1 MRLETNRIIPLNKNK
16 ISVCSLKNVFSC
28 IFDQLYR
35 ELRTRK
41 LSSEEGLKYI
51 YPGNC
56 HQNRPSDGLTKSSHQ
71 INWLEMWCKLK
82 YEGDKQRWL
91 FFGMRPFSTD
101 SGHIGTY
108 KAKNQSKIT
117 VEIVSCLAKPRKSQ
131 IWDFRGKR
139 FFTLR
144 FGAFFTERAFWDI
157 CGQKFDLFWR

>member
-1 MRLETNRIIPLNKNK
+1 MF
-16 ISVCSLKNVFSC
+16 LKKRVKKC

-56 HQNRPSDGLTKSSHQ
+56 YQNRPSDGLTKSSHQ
-71 INWLEMWCKLK
+71 INWLEMWCRLK
-82 YEGDKQRWL
+82 YEATMTLFWDATVFDRLRTHRYLQSSKSVENQRWNRVVL
-91 FFGMRPFSTD
+91 GKTRRS
-101 SGHIGTY
+101 
-108 KAKNQSKIT
+108 
-117 VEIVSCLAKPRKSQ
+117 R
-131 IWDFRGKR
+131 IWDFRGKQ

-157 CGQKFDLFWR
+157 CGQKFDFFLICLPPFGSGLRNLFWR